1 MNRLESRKQ
10 LLLSESELNRAL
22 LVQQCQSVAIAYQV
36 LADHASNYG
45 TLASAALTWVGGLH
59 TSVASSN
66 RESTH
71 AANNTAENLITGTQL
86 LLDIWQEIQ
95 SLRGK

>member
-36 LADHASNYG
+36 LADQASNYG
-45 TLASAALTWVGGLH
+45 SLASAAVTWVRGLQ
-59 TSVASSN
+59 SSDASSQP
-66 RESTH
+66 ESTH
-71 AANNTAENLITGTQL
+71 SANATAENLITGTQL